1 MFNLY
6 LWLASQFGIEE
17 HVAHSYVHVASS
29 VTVLIII
36 TLLAFVAHRKLKNT
50 ESFVVPPKRMSVAG
64 VFELIVEGALNLMRE
79 IMGKHRAQIYFPIIC
94 ATFVYILFSNL
105 LGIIP
110 GFAPPTDNISTNA
123 AVAITIF
130 LYYNYQGIKAQGFK
144 HYIGHM
150 MGPVLWLGPLIF
162 LIELISHLVRPLS
175 LSARLFGNMTGDHMV
190 LEIFSNLV
198 PLIVPVIFI
207 ALGIFV
213 SFIQAFVFS
222 LLSIIYITLAT
233 EHEAH

>member
-6 LWLASQFGIEE
+6 IWLAEQFGVNEKL
-17 HVAHSYVHVASS
+17 AHHYVHVASS
-29 VTVLIII
+29 VTVLLLI
-36 TLLAFVAHRKLKNT
+36 TLLARLAYRKLKNT
-50 ESFVVPPKRMSVAG
+50 EAFVVPPKRMSVAG
-64 VFELIVEGALNLMRE
+64 VFELIVEGVLNLMRE
-79 IMGKHRAQIYFPIIC
+79 IMGEHRAKAYFPLIC
-94 ATFVYILFSNL
+94 ATFIYILFSNL

-123 AVAITIF
+123 AIALTIF

-150 MGPVLWLGPLIF
+150 MGPVIWLGPLIF
-162 LIELISHLVRPLS
+162 LIEMISHLVRPLS

-198 PLIVPVIFI
+198 PLGVPVIFI

-233 EHEAH
+233 ETEAH